1 MPPMADPINS
11 SIAVTAPDIALGSAL
26 CTACG
31 LCCTGALHNFA
42 VLEPE
47 EIDFARGIGLTLR
60 TEGRP
65 GFALPCPFLQN
76 SCCTIYADRP
86 KVCARYKCGLLE
98 NLEAG
103 STRLDAAL
111 ATVAAAKQLLSRA
124 QSMMADG
131 MTIPAARAL
140 SRELPIATVDAG
152 ARTADMKL
160 RLAMTALSLFLDKYF
175 KNSREGKLLTLEVI
189 ADQRPDTEMR

>member
-1 MPPMADPINS
+1 MPPADPINT
-11 SIAVTAPDIALGSAL
+11 SIAVTAPDIALGSTL

-65 GFALPCPFLQN
+65 GFALPCPYLQN
-76 SCCTIYADRP
+76 SSCTIYADRP
-86 KVCARYKCGLLE
+86 KVCARYKCGLLDRF
-98 NLEAG
+98 EAG
-103 STRLDAAL
+103 EVTL
-111 ATVAAAKQLLSRA
+111 AAAIAIVGDAKELVDRVQA
-124 QSMMADG
+124 VMPEG

-140 SRELPIATVDAG
+140 CDAPPTTAGDAG
-152 ARTADMKL
+152 ERASGMRM
-160 RLAMTALSLFLDKYF
+160 RLVITALNLFLDKNF
-175 KNSREGKLLTLEVI
+175 KNTREGKFLSLETVE
-189 ADQRPDTEMR
+189 ARPDMEMK